1 MGSSYE
7 TIYGVGL
14 LDDIHNYFPAL
25 LYEPSTFSSV
35 RDVLTYVQSQTR
47 SRFDLFSVGTSSYYS
62 QEPLRPAAA
71 APRPAA
77 GGGLA
82 GVGGTRATSPATTLR
97 SGLST
102 LYRINTYYDDMFVN
116 NTFLSALLR
125 GIISEGT
132 APPMTP
138 VIVRPSPEQIAART
152 TESTYDGN
160 LIEPPVCSICQDV
173 LQAQDTTRQ
182 INHCQHL
189 FHKNCV
195 DVWFQSNVRCPVC
208 RHDIRDS

>member
-1 MGSSYE
+1 MNSSYE

-47 SRFDLFSVGTSSYYS
+47 SRFDLFSVGTSSYYGQDS
-62 QEPLRPAAA
+62 LRPAAA
-71 APRPAA
+71 R
-77 GGGLA
+77 GGLA
-82 GVGGTRATSPATTLR
+82 GVGGARAATPAATLR

-102 LYRINTYYDDMFVN
+102 LYNYPIRVNTYYDDAFAN

-125 GIISEGT
+125 GIISES
-132 APPMTP
+132 AAAPMTP

-160 LIEPPVCSICQDV
+160 LIEPPVCSICQDI
-173 LQAQDTTRQ
+173 LQVQDTTRR

-208 RHDIRDS
+208 RHDIRDA